1 MTGRCPGLWWEG
13 ECHLM
18 RVRGRWE
25 LWAWTGEMGQGWELC
40 LGALEFEAL
49 MGCGLVA
56 LGMC

>member
-1 MTGRCPGLWWEG
+1 M
-13 ECHLM
+13 M

-25 LWAWTGEMGQGWELC
+25 LWACAGEMGKGWELC

-49 MGCGLVA
+49 NGCGLVA